1 MATWNQNINSG
12 GFLGGIGQVNDNAPR
27 ASDVNPTLG
36 LIREN
41 NDLQRSGANNW
52 GLQGLAGLSGVA
64 QVMNEQKQ
72 QERLK
77 EFQGKWGQAMANND
91 TDTMKGLFAEYP
103 EMEAQIGKGM
113 DGINADVRKSMSDLA
128 LGYHAAIVSGKP
140 EEFIRANADKMRQY
154 GFDPQV
160 ALSMAKENPNAARE
174 YAVGLGMMAEG
185 SPELFINKVNNDAN
199 REIKR
204 DELAETTRNN
214 NMTNERG
221 IRGHNLNYQSAMA
234 GHNIAAQRL
243 ALDKEKFSFEQQQ
256 ANLKAKTLIEDS
268 PKLSVNMEK
277 NIETAVTDASSSRN
291 SANSMMSL
299 ADQFRQEIPKAGLA
313 GNITNTVNQLMG
325 SDTAMRDLRIRQN
338 ALVNNQVIKFLPPG
352 SASDSDVKIVREG
365 VPTSMDNPEVVA
377 RWLDSMARM
386 EQRSAAFNDFKAE
399 WFSANGNPGQAR
411 TDREIMGMQ
420 VKKGESLNTA
430 AKRYMVNYEKE
441 LPPSNA
447 MAAQRSPQSQQVQQS
462 PAIQQAPQAAIQA
475 LQQNPSL
482 ATQFKAK
489 YGYLPQG

>member
-27 ASDVNPTLG
+27 AGDVNPTLG

-64 QVMNEQKQ
+64 QVMNEQQQ

-77 EFQGKWGQAMANND
+77 EFQGKWGQAMTNND
-91 TDTMKGLFAEYP
+91 TNAMRGLFAEYP
-103 EMEAQIGKGM
+103 EMREQITGGM
-113 DGINADVRKSMSDLA
+113 DGINDDVKQSIGNLA
-128 LGYHAAIVSGKP
+128 LGYNAAISGGNI
-140 EEFIRANADKMRQY
+140 EGFVRDNADEMRKF
-154 GFDPQV
+154 GFDPQI
-160 ALSMAKENPNAARE
+160 ALKMATENPAAAKE
-174 YAVGLGMMAEG
+174 YALALGMRASTPEKFIDMMDAE
-185 SPELFINKVNNDAN
+185 AN
-199 REIKR
+199 RVIKR

-221 IRGHNLNYQSAMA
+221 IRGQNLNYQSTMA

-352 SASDSDVKIVREG
+352 SASDNDVKIVREG

-386 EQRSAAFNDFKAE
+386 EQRSASFNDFKAE

-447 MAAQRSPQSQQVQQS
+447 MAAQRTPQSQQVQQS

>member
-64 QVMNEQKQ
+64 RVMNEQQQ

-185 SPELFINKVNNDAN
+185 SPELFINKVNSDAN

-221 IRGHNLNYQSAMA
+221 IRGQNLDYQSAMT
-234 GHNIAAQRL
+234 GHSIAAQRL
-243 ALDKEKFSFEQQQ
+243 QLDRDIRIAETQEKVLDRKLQREKNELEREKLQQQIGEAREKAASAKNEKFNSVASSVDELTSALDVGNELNKLVNDNPTVVSRNQGGILGKLPNFTDDTKTLAAKTDEY
-256 ANLKAKTLIEDS
+256 NLKVVLPALKGRFGGNPTEGERAALMQS
-268 PKLSVNMEK
+268 SNNMK
-277 NIETAVTDASSSRN
+277 NATSQDDYIRELGKSQDVIIGMQKRQIKSLGIPATKSNDEATDVK
-291 SANSMMSL
+291 MLL
-299 ADQFRQEIPKAGLA
+299 AD
-313 GNITNTVNQLMG
+313 
-325 SDTAMRDLRIRQN
+325 
-338 ALVNNQVIKFLPPG
+338 
-352 SASDSDVKIVREG
+352 
-365 VPTSMDNPEVVA
+365 
-377 RWLDSMARM
+377 
-386 EQRSAAFNDFKAE
+386 
-399 WFSANGNPGQAR
+399 
-411 TDREIMGMQ
+411 
-420 VKKGESLNTA
+420 
-430 AKRYMVNYEKE
+430 
-441 LPPSNA
+441 
-447 MAAQRSPQSQQVQQS
+447 
-462 PAIQQAPQAAIQA
+462 
-475 LQQNPSL
+475 PSL
-482 ATQFKAK
+482 VSEYIKT
-489 YGYLPQG
+489 YGYLPDEYYKLKRGDM